1 MRESIKEFVMNDPWL
16 RPLLTM
22 IAVFLCLTVSIWG
35 PVLEFVL
42 DARDRYQNWRG
53 EQECTS

>member
-16 RPLLTM
+16 RPLLAM

-35 PVLEFVL
+35 PVLDFVL
-42 DARDRYQNWRG
+42 DARDHYQNWRG
-53 EQECTS
+53 VEG